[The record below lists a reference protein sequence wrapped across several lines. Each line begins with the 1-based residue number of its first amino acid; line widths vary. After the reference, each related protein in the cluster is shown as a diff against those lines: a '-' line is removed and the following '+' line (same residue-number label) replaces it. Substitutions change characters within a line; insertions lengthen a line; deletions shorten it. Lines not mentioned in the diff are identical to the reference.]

1 MNTLHSAAP
10 RVRSRIPQRSSA
22 TIRRRRLLTLL
33 EPTSGRNAITVVTA
47 PAGSGKTTLL
57 VDWVH
62 AIDAED
68 ATFLA
73 WITIDESD
81 NDVAMLRACVVAA
94 LAQCGSPQLASAV
107 GSLPSVGDPSYSE
120 FSALLV
126 EAVESVDAQIC
137 LIFDDAH
144 LLHNREVLALLGTF
158 LRWPPCNLR
167 IIVAGRFEPP
177 LALQK
182 PRLDGLVR
190 DISAADLAFT
200 TDEASEMFQRSGI
213 ALARGDLVKVMN
225 RTEGWAAG
233 LRLAAMTLSGG
244 ANSPELI
251 DGFTGT
257 QHTVADYLVNEILAG
272 LPDDARTFL
281 IETSVPEWFTTDLAE
296 KLTGLG
302 GAQATIDHLLAQN
315 FLIDQMPGSEPTYR
329 YHPLM
334 RGYLR
339 AEICRLGAG
348 QIRSLERV
356 ASSWFSDYRQ
366 PLHALQ
372 HSVHAGDSR
381 SILDIVGTSGLGLV
395 LRGHASEVLTAI
407 DDSPA
412 PVHKHEI
419 VQLISAAALL
429 AIGSVAPATSTL
441 TALRRRPVDEL
452 AGFDLDFEILR
463 RTLEVHAAVQVGND
477 IEGALCRLRELEF
490 GESGSPELDSY
501 ALLIAGLAELH
512 LGRSTEAQRC
522 LEDAVANGR
531 AGHLPSVVT
540 TCLVTSAGICFLTGR
555 LTEATARGRRAVIY
569 ARLHSLSDTPL
580 FAVAE
585 SLELL
590 VAHIQMMPMSVAPEK
605 VWSSIG
611 RSADSAVSQYG
622 KRAALVLDGTIED
635 VSAAGRDWLESVHPV
650 IPAYEALLAPMVQ
663 RRYLTAGET
672 LWATELVAVTR
683 RRLGKVG
690 EVALLTAEI
699 HRMHGRF
706 EAADTELAPVLAGQL
721 RCASFTT
728 PIRTAITAAKVALAR
743 RNPAR
748 AFELVC
754 RALTEAEPEA
764 ILLPFAEGGATV
776 RDILTHNRGR
786 FGLLETFADRARDAV
801 PRHPAAAES
810 AMSGALTRRELEL
823 LRELPS
829 WRTAEQIAS
838 DHFVSVNTV
847 KTHLRGIYRKLEVRS
862 RRDAIAAAHELGLL

>member
-1 MNTLHSAAP
+1 MNTLHCAAP
-10 RVRSRIPQRSSA
+10 RVRSRKPQRSSA

-33 EPTSGRNAITVVTA
+33 EPTSDRSPIAVITA

-62 AIDAED
+62 TIDAED
-68 ATFLA
+68 DTLLA

-81 NDVAMLRACVVAA
+81 NDVAVLRACVISA

-233 LRLAAMTLSGG
+233 LRLAAMTLGGG

-315 FLIDQMPGSEPTYR
+315 FLIDQIPGSEPTYR

-339 AEICRLGAG
+339 AEICRLGAR

-395 LRGHASEVLTAI
+395 LRGNASEVLTAI

-412 PVHKHEI
+412 PVRRHEN

-452 AGFDLDFEILR
+452 ASFDFEILR
-463 RTLEVHAAVQVGND
+463 RTLEVHAAVHVGND

-531 AGHLPSVVT
+531 AGNLPSVVT

-555 LTEATARGRRAVIY
+555 LTEALARGQRSVTY
-569 ARLHSLSDTPL
+569 ARLHSLTDSPL
-580 FAVAE
+580 FSVAE

-590 VAHIQMMPMSVAPEK
+590 VAHIRMTPTSMAGEE

-611 RSADSAVSQYG
+611 RSADSAVAQYG
-622 KRAALVLDGTIED
+622 KRAALVLNGTIEE
-635 VSAAGRDWLESVHPV
+635 VSAAGREWIESVHPV
-650 IPAYEALLAPMVQ
+650 VPAYEALLAPMVQ

-672 LWATELVAVTR
+672 LWATELVTVTR

-690 EVALLTAEI
+690 EVALLSAEI
-699 HRMHGRF
+699 HRVHGRF
-706 EAADTELAPVLAGQL
+706 DVADSELAAILGGQL
-721 RCASFTT
+721 RCAGFTT
-728 PIRTAITAAKVALAR
+728 PIRAAITAAKVALAR
-743 RNPAR
+743 RNPAH

-754 RALTEAEPEA
+754 RALAEAEPEA

-786 FGLLETFADRARDAV
+786 FGLLEPFADRAREVV

-810 AMSGALTRRELEL
+810 RMSGALTRRELEL